1 MFEQF
6 EHIIIIALI
15 GGLISLDVTVLGQW
29 MISRPLVSGMIIG
42 TYLGNPWAGF
52 KVGVIIE
59 LLFINV
65 IPVGV
70 AIPLDASVVAVLSA
84 AWYMLVNDVSM
95 AAMVMAVCLAIPA
108 GILFKTIDIGMRRRN
123 VFMVHWVDSWV
134 KRGKEK
140 RIPLLIYIGI
150 VLTFMRSFIFYSIM
164 LFPGC
169 FIINYLIE
177 HLPAQMLQGLRL
189 SSEVLPLLGIIVAIK
204 SIHFK
209 PGETLSVYKKTI
221 RGDK

>member
-134 KRGKEK
+134 RRGKEK

>member
-70 AIPLDASVVAVLSA
+70 AIPLDVSVVAVLSA
-84 AWYMLVNDVSM
+84 AWYMLVNDISM
-95 AAMVMAVCLAIPA
+95 AAMVMSICCAIPV
-108 GILFKTIDIGMRRRN
+108 GILFKTIDIEMRRRN

-150 VLTFMRSFIFYSIM
+150 VLTFMRSFIFYSIV
-164 LFPGC
+164 LFPGY

-221 RGDK
+221 RGDR

>member
-6 EHIIIIALI
+6 EQIIIIALI

-70 AIPLDASVVAVLSA
+70 AVPLDASVVAVLSA

-177 HLPAQMLQGLRL
+177 HLPTQMLQGLRL

>member
-84 AWYMLVNDVSM
+84 AWYMLVNDISM

-108 GILFKTIDIGMRRRN
+108 GILFKTIDIEMRRRN

-140 RIPLLIYIGI
+140 RIPQLIYIGI

-164 LFPGC
+164 LFPGY

-177 HLPAQMLQGLRL
+177 HLPVQMLQGLRL

-204 SIHFK
+204 AIHFK

-221 RGDK
+221 RGDR